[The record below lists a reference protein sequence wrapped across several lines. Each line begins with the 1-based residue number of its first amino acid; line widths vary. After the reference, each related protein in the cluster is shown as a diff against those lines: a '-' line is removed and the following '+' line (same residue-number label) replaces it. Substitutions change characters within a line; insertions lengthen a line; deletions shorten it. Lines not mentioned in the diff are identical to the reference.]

1 LSRFDEYIRHLFLA
15 ARVHLD
21 GAVRLCFRVAL
32 FSMATAASHR
42 DSRLPVVYRN
52 QLIALRGKTIKQ
64 QGSCGEDPVPVASG
78 ENDAKV
84 PAVFFIEAVKAWGI
98 EQHVLPHWRG
108 FQHVLVSS

>member
-1 LSRFDEYIRHLFLA
+1 MRQKGVVIRQKAFLKCIQQSL
-15 ARVHLD
+15 RRNL
-21 GAVRLCFRVAL
+21 AV
-32 FSMATAASHR
+32 T
-42 DSRLPVVYRN
+42 
-52 QLIALRGKTIKQ
+52 LIALRGKAIKQ